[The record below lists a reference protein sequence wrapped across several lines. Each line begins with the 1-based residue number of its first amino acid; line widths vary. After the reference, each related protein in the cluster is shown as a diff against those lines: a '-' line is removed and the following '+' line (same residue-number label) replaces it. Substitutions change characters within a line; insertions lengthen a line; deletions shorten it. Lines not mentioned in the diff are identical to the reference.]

1 MYKLYFFLKV
11 FGPEINF
18 VQMRFDLKREN
29 KICGHFKLS
38 CKTLGNTP
46 RSFLV
51 YFKVCQ
57 NSLQN
62 FHFFRKCLK
71 NKLNMHQ
78 LLMCKSM
85 LLWSYY
91 LHTDHH
97 FISTF
102 VLHKTSVAVVVVCMM
117 ILQVH

>member
-29 KICGHFKLS
+29 KICGYFKLS

-57 NSLQN
+57 NSLPN
-62 FHFFRKCLK
+62 LHFF
-71 NKLNMHQ
+71 
-78 LLMCKSM
+78 
-85 LLWSYY
+85 
-91 LHTDHH
+91 
-97 FISTF
+97 
-102 VLHKTSVAVVVVCMM
+102 
-117 ILQVH
+117 